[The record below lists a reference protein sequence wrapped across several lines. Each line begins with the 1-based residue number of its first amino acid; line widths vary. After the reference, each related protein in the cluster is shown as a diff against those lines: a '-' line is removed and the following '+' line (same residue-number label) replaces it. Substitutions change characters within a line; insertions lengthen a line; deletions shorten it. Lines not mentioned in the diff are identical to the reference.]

1 MRELL
6 ETYPKATE
14 VVKSYYLE
22 KLLQSLE
29 GRGLPDEFKDHVKQQ
44 GISNDMLEKLLI
56 DGPRNL
62 FDVFDENN
70 IYIDIDIHVYVNGI
84 SDNVKFSF
92 KLPGWDIME
101 IEYVTRK
108 EAEQAAI
115 EEAFELLEKK
125 L

>member
-44 GISNDMLEKLLI
+44 GISNDMLEKLLV

-62 FDVFDENN
+62 FDVFDENE
-70 IYIDIDIHVYVNGI
+70 IYIVTFIDRKDQSPKVVHF
-84 SDNVKFSF
+84 KFSVSTTIGI
-92 KLPGWDIME
+92 KVGS
-101 IEYVTRK
+101 V
-108 EAEQAAI
+108 
-115 EEAFELLEKK
+115 ELLENRLK
-125 L
+125 